1 MVHSISGEYDLFFYI
16 NINESYDLFCYE
28 DHLYYKNR
36 NYYFLVNEYLEKG
49 NVSFII
55 KAFDIIPINYFSLY
69 YNMSKPSEQK
79 MIKNGIKLEP
89 VVNFQRSLS
98 EYNLFVYNLSF
109 SVILANPGY
118 IWLCYSGKID
128 FSIFCIHNK
137 TSLITED
144 EEEGGN
150 NQQEEE
156 EKEEEGGGNNQ
167 QEEDEK
173 EEEGGG
179 NNQQEED
186 EKEEEG
192 GGNNQQEEEGKISS
206 KLCLLLIFTT
216 NFGLG
221 LIFLIILIFIKCK
234 LKKKH
239 NLQIGKND
247 EIVIRRIRSDTYS
260 FK

>member
-1 MVHSISGEYDLFFYI
+1 MMVHSISGEYDLFFYI

-156 EKEEEGGGNNQ
+156 
-167 QEEDEK
+167 
-173 EEEGGG
+173 
-179 NNQQEED
+179 
-186 EKEEEG
+186 
-192 GGNNQQEEEGKISS
+192 GKISS